1 MATSPAKQEASEGTV
16 IPARVSQQFHS
27 WLNAKAEEEDQNR
40 SNEVAMSQ
48 LDRML
53 VAESLDDILD
63 ADELGA
69 RQARDIVGLEFEWKG
84 GFRVVKSSDKFEAT
98 LGVYI
103 QFEVTALSAM
113 LDKGIAVGDI
123 VLISTGAPLIIG
135 KLRTLE
141 ANGFVPIKL
150 MITGT
155 DAGKGTVLKLRRPPN
170 RAETA

>member
-1 MATSPAKQEASEGTV
+1 MATSPARQDASEGTV
-16 IPARVSQQFHS
+16 VPQRVSQQFHS
-27 WLNAKAEEEDQNR
+27 WLNAKAEEDDQNR
-40 SNEVAMSQ
+40 GNEVAMSQ

-63 ADELGA
+63 ADEMGA
-69 RQARDIVGLEFEWKG
+69 HQARDLVGLEFEWHG
-84 GFRVVKSSDKFEAT
+84 GMRVVKSSDKFDAT
-98 LGVYI
+98 LGVYV

-113 LDKGIAVGDI
+113 LDEGIAVGDN

-141 ANGFVPIKL
+141 ANGYVPIKL
-150 MITGT
+150 MIAGT

-170 RAETA
+170 RSERA